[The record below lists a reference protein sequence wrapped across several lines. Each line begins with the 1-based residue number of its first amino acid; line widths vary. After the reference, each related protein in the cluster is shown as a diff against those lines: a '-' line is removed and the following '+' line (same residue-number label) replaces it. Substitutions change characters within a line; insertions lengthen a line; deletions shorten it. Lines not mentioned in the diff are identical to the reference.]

1 MAPSPSSKNIPSP
14 SELAQL
20 EHAFATEPAS
30 DAYRPLTEAYLAM
43 GRFME
48 AMVVCKKGVKAHPD
62 EASARVLLARVYAEQ
77 GKSKKALEELQGAL
91 QIAPNDLV
99 ALRMTGAILC
109 STGDTEAGAEHLK
122 KAIAADPTDA
132 ETAELCR
139 KYKVALPEAPKPA
152 APQQP
157 AAPPSQAAPQ
167 PVAQPKATSATA
179 APAAPVAAPQAPA
192 QQAASQQA
200 VQAPATASR
209 PTAPRP
215 RPQPR
220 PAVSYEELAAKYGD
234 ADDQPRAK
242 RSGTGLIV
250 TVALILI
257 GALGLGGIYFVRKT
271 TSEREQKI
279 AKLLK
284 QMQDELAHDSYAG
297 YKKACELGETIVNE
311 LDQDLYSAHAYL
323 AYSYAIRWGEHGEGE
338 TIEKLARDHLTSAKG
353 AGAEHAHIIAA
364 EAYIKFFGGDAR
376 GAVEELERVNKE
388 QEQKGRKSTLLLSTL
403 GILQTHAGDLDAALS
418 NIKAAQVMAP
428 ADARI
433 SAALGNVLRRQ
444 GNEFL
449 AANYY
454 EQALRY
460 EKDHAEAQL
469 GVALMAVESNKLDTA
484 EKYAKK
490 LLSADP
496 PPSMRQLALARLA
509 LAIVLDEQGKKSEAD
524 KEEMLALESDP
535 RNGELYILK
544 ARRRTRAGNLDAAVE
559 AIREAIKLD
568 PRRASFYVE
577 LAKALIS
584 KPGGAR
590 EAVDSLQ
597 QALKGIPNTPK
608 LLVLLGN
615 AHKAANDLDKAKES
629 YEKALAQASKS
640 DEKAD
645 AQMALAD
652 LARDQKNNA
661 KALELYEL
669 AKNLSL
675 LSPRNQAYALTQ
687 MGQILEESDKAKAL
701 QNYIKASEVDPG
713 FAPPYFLAG
722 RMFSEDKRRRAYAL
736 ELIEKYLKLAPNGEY
751 AEEARRLTK

>member
-77 GKSKKALEELQGAL
+77 GKNKKALEELQGAL
-91 QIAPNDLV
+91 QVSPNDPT

-109 STGDTEAGAEHLK
+109 STGDLEAGSAHLS
-122 KAIAADPTDA
+122 KAIAADPTDL
-132 ETAELCR
+132 ETIELCR

-157 AAPPSQAAPQ
+157 AAPPPQALAQ
-167 PVAQPKATSATA
+167 PVAQPQTTSAA
-179 APAAPVAAPQAPA
+179 APASSPVPAAAAQVSA
-192 QQAASQQA
+192 QQAAPQQA
-200 VQAPATASR
+200 MQAPAPR
-209 PTAPRP
+209 PPAP

-220 PAVSYEELAAKYGD
+220 PTVSYEELAAKYGE
-234 ADDQPRAK
+234 ADEPPAAK
-242 RSGTGLIV
+242 RSGVGLIV

-257 GALGLGGIYFVRKT
+257 GALSLGGIYFVRKT

-311 LDQDLYSAHAYL
+311 LDQDLFSAHAYL
-323 AYSYAIRWGEHGEGE
+323 AYSYGIRWGEHGEGD
-338 TIEKLARDHLTSAKG
+338 TVEKLARDHLAAAKRG
-353 AGAEHAHIIAA
+353 GAEHAHTLAA

-376 GAVEELERVNKE
+376 GAVDQLERAAKE

-403 GILQTHAGDLDAALS
+403 GILQTHAGDLDVALN

-469 GVALMAVESNKLDTA
+469 GVALMAVEGNKLDTA
-484 EKYAKK
+484 ERFAKK

-496 PPSMRQLALARLA
+496 PPSMRQLALARLT
-509 LAIVLDEQGKKSEAD
+509 LAIVLDEQGKKAEAD

-535 RNGELYILK
+535 RNGELFILK
-544 ARRRTRAGNLDAAVE
+544 ARRKTRAGNLDAAVE
-559 AIREAIKLD
+559 AVREAIKLD

-597 QALKGIPNTPK
+597 QALKSIPNTPK

-615 AHKAANDLDKAKES
+615 AHKAADDLAKAKES
-629 YEKALAQASKS
+629 YEKALAQATKNE
-640 DEKAD
+640 EKAE

-652 LARDQKNNA
+652 LAMAQKDHA

-687 MGQILEESDKAKAL
+687 TGRILEESDKAKAL
-701 QNYIKASEVDPG
+701 QSYIKASEVDPG
-713 FAPPYFLAG
+713 YPPPYFLAG
-722 RMFSEDKRRRAYAL
+722 RMFSEDKRRRTYAL
-736 ELIEKYLKLAPNGEY
+736 ELIEKYLSLAPSGEY
-751 AEEARRLTK
+751 ADEARRLTK